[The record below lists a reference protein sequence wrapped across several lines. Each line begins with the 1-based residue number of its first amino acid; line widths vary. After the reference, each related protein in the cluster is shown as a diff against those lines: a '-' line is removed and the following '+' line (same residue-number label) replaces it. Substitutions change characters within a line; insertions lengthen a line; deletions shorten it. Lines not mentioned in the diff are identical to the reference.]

1 MNNIELSTIYLPILD
16 EVYREASLT
25 SILQGDEA
33 TLKRGNN
40 GEVKVLK
47 LDMDGLGDFSRSTGY
62 TSGSTSAVWE
72 TLKYDRERS
81 QKLTIDRLDNEENL
95 AQPFALIAG
104 EFIRNKVAPETDAAR
119 IAKIASASGITPT
132 TETLSTG
139 ANIIS
144 ALRACTSTFDENEVP
159 RDDRILFITPTLYG
173 VVADLD
179 TTKSKKVLERFSTI
193 IEMPQNRMYSAVDL
207 NDGTTNYGYKKGE
220 NHYAKTGD
228 TSLVTGK
235 TYYTKSGDVYSAVAE
250 PAAANL
256 GSYYELVQAAGVNL
270 NFLAVHRKAAV
281 SDLAQYVK
289 YFTPDQDQSGDSHVF
304 AYRNNNL
311 YAHIYENKKKGI
323 YASLASS

>member
-104 EFIRNKVAPETDAAR
+104 EFIRNKVVPETDAAR
-119 IAKIASASGITPT
+119 IAKLASASGITKV

-139 ANIIS
+139 ANIIA
-144 ALRACTSTFDENEVP
+144 ALRACTAVFDENEVP
-159 RDDRILFITPTLYG
+159 REERILWITPTLYG
-173 VVADLD
+173 VVEDLD

-193 IEMPQNRMYSAVDL
+193 IQMPQTRMYTAIDL
-207 NDGTTNYGYKKGE
+207 NDGTSSYGYKKGE
-220 NHYAKTGD
+220 DHYAKTED
-228 TSLVTGK
+228 AEIVSGK
-235 TYYTKSGDVYSAVAE
+235 TYYTKSGSTYTAVAE
-250 PAAANL
+250 PSAASL
-256 GSYYELVQAAGVNL
+256 STYYELVQAAGKNL
-270 NFLAVHRKAAV
+270 NFIAAHRKAAV
-281 SDLAQYVK
+281 SDLAQYIK
-289 YFTPDQDQSGDSHVF
+289 YFSPDQDQSGDSHVF

-311 YAHIYENKKKGI
+311 YAHVYENKTKGI
-323 YASLASS
+323 YASIANS